1 VQSEGDER
9 PVCVVRGLPQLG
21 GGEEEKK
28 EAERTVAGA
37 LKQKTGDGGKGEW
50 KKQPHRL

>member
-1 VQSEGDER
+1 VC
-9 PVCVVRGLPQLG
+9 VCVVRGLPQLG
-21 GGEEEKK
+21 EGDEEKK

-37 LKQKTGDGGKGEW
+37 LKQKTGGGGGGKGEW